1 MKKLLALVTLFAAQ
15 STLAH
20 PGHDVASGTMA
31 GLAHPLTGV
40 DHLIALCCVG
50 ALLALVS
57 KRVRLAGVAALL
69 AALASGTALGLW
81 GVTVPYA
88 EWMIALSV
96 LVSGFMLV
104 RSGRTQPVLLVGGVA
119 LFALFHGYAHG
130 VESSGDALAFVAGF
144 LATSLAIVTLS
155 TLAAR
160 AFIERQVLRVAAGAG
175 AGVAG
180 IFLLS
185 ALISG

>member
-1 MKKLLALVTLFAAQ
+1 MKKLLALVMLFAAQ
-15 STLAH
+15 PTLAH
-20 PGHDVASGTMA
+20 PGHDVASGAIA

-57 KRVRLAGVAALL
+57 TRVRLAGVVALL
-69 AALASGTALGLW
+69 AALASGAGVGLS

-96 LVSGFMLV
+96 LVSGVMLV
-104 RSGRTQPVLLVGGVA
+104 RSGSAQPTLLVGGVA

-144 LATSLAIVTLS
+144 LVSSLVIVTLS

-160 AFIERQVLRVAAGAG
+160 AFVERQALRVAVGAG

-180 IFLLS
+180 MFLLS
-185 ALISG
+185 VLISG